1 MDYAHPLRGLERDSH
16 QGFEGDRRSS
26 REGLAKLPPSPYHED
41 DSDDDDE
48 EAALY
53 EEACGELRSVMHV
66 AWDDVFGAR
75 KKLAI
80 LLEDKRSG
88 EQASLVDRAYEALG
102 MAEQLFRLAGDRK
115 TMFETPA
122 L

>member
-1 MDYAHPLRGLERDSH
+1 
-16 QGFEGDRRSS
+16 
-26 REGLAKLPPSPYHED
+26 
-41 DSDDDDE
+41 
-48 EAALY
+48 
-53 EEACGELRSVMHV
+53 MHV